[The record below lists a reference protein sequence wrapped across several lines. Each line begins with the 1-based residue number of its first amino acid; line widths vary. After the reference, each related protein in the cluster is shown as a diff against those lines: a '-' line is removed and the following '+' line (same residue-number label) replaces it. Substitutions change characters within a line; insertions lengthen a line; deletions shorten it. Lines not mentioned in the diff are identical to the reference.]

1 MRKGNLLSF
10 VLLAL
15 FVNPLLAQTPV
26 RTPEAHAFTIQ
37 QCIEYA
43 MKNNVQVKNAL
54 LDVSVQEQTNRYYTG
69 MAYPQ
74 VSANLGS
81 NYYPK
86 ALKTE
91 MAIRLSLPLIS
102 DLLTPHLAQNG
113 TLPLVL
119 HYPRFYL
126 TGRFLW
132 LCRQDKLHLISHR
145 KM

>member
-81 NYYPK
+81 NYYPNV
-86 ALKTE
+86 AVQSFPNFI
-91 MAIRLSLPLIS
+91 A
-102 DLLTPHLAQNG
+102 AG
-113 TLPLVL
+113 T
-119 HYPRFYL
+119 
-126 TGRFLW
+126 
-132 LCRQDKLHLISHR
+132 
-145 KM
+145 